1 MIPVLGLAPELHALE
16 VLVGEGGSSSE
27 LHAQDEFLKWCWGSG
42 TGALYRPERRPT
54 DSPSSCP
61 NWGLELWLADGL
73 PCCVTG
79 EYTAGRMT
87 DIGSLCGRPNV
98 VSGSGTVVLEGAPK
112 LWAVQ
117 RASWLNASS
126 ILACSSLSLALLSLR
141 CTRFL
146 FLLGGGGAVAVALSV
161 TVFLGTG
168 GQISCDEFRHT
179 ELSMRVRG
187 ARTRTSLDGAI
198 GVSVDSFLGGGY
210 IFLGTVLEILGTE
223 SLILGTGWFTVDD
236 GEWLDGTL
244 GVWWGWGSWTQWRRL
259 SCNSEVTIIIVTSEY
274 LCLFPNDITWSF
286 CFGYSWHSNYKI
298 WNNHYKK
305 KKKKIHNVFTFH
317 CKPNYHQA
325 TLLNPLSTG
334 YCSHSCAHPNLQGFH
349 AQWISVFDV
358 HLVNHETFIVNS
370 LFDLTPSALWHIYM
384 WHWSIETIII
394 QISWMFC

>member
-27 LHAQDEFLKWCWGSG
+27 LYAQDEFLEWCWGSG
-42 TGALYRPERRPT
+42 TGALYRPECRPT

-79 EYTAGRMT
+79 EYTAGRMA
-87 DIGSLCGRPNV
+87 DIGSLCGRPIV

-126 ILACSSLSLALLSLR
+126 ILARSSLSLALLSLR

-146 FLLGGGGAVAVALSV
+146 FLLDGGGAVAVALVDLSV
-161 TVFLGTG
+161 VLFLGTG
-168 GQISCDEFRHT
+168 GQIFWEELCHT
-179 ELSMRVRG
+179 ELSICVSG
-187 ARTRTSLDGAI
+187 ARTRTSLDGVT

-223 SLILGTGWFTVDD
+223 SLILGTGWFTVDA
-236 GEWLDGTL
+236 GGRLGGTL

-259 SCNSEVTIIIVTSEY
+259 SCNGEVTR
-274 LCLFPNDITWSF
+274 
-286 CFGYSWHSNYKI
+286 
-298 WNNHYKK
+298 
-305 KKKKIHNVFTFH
+305 
-317 CKPNYHQA
+317 
-325 TLLNPLSTG
+325 
-334 YCSHSCAHPNLQGFH
+334 
-349 AQWISVFDV
+349 
-358 HLVNHETFIVNS
+358 VN
-370 LFDLTPSALWHIYM
+370 
-384 WHWSIETIII
+384 I
-394 QISWMFC
+394 QMFFLREN